1 MGGSIA
7 QKAPTP
13 VWLGLFARRET
24 QNLKGE
30 AGSRFTHHVLGPRG
44 LQAPEHIISGKAVS
58 VKQTAATSPRR
69 DILNALWHMAS
80 GKSTRLV
87 LLALLALSLVLGGL
101 LPQLPA
107 ADAVDPATANRW
119 LSTTTARFGTW
130 GTPLRAVGLF
140 DIGYAL
146 WFRLLLALL
155 AFHLLLSAVEAAQ
168 TAWAALSNRRRPPLP
183 PSDASHEASASLSP
197 PLREAVD
204 AVRSQLAASGLRVPG
219 EQQEEETP
227 TGAILYADRARI
239 GVLGPLLGN
248 IGALLLLF
256 GMFINSAWGWQT
268 GNLLLAPE
276 QEIALGHDTGLGLR
290 LAPAT
295 HAASSGQLL
304 FLDGSGQAIA
314 RPLGIARPARYRGIS
329 VHQKDDGPALMVRG
343 EDRAGQPLTLHALT
357 AEGTAGD
364 AVSLSFD
371 RPQAERHLTVPDH
384 NLALRIVAQASTS
397 EDQADQVAFMLQVYQ
412 GGSSEPI
419 IETSIRESGVLEVD
433 EARFEF
439 RPERYTVLQVGHN
452 PGLAWLFA
460 GGLLIL
466 LGVTAPLIWPALQV
480 WAELIPERRAVMV
493 RLAGRAQG
501 VGVDVEEELDR
512 LVEVLGGV
520 EEQAA

>member
-1 MGGSIA
+1 
-7 QKAPTP
+7 
-13 VWLGLFARRET
+13 
-24 QNLKGE
+24 
-30 AGSRFTHHVLGPRG
+30 
-44 LQAPEHIISGKAVS
+44 VS

-69 DILNALWHMAS
+69 DSLDALWRIAS
-80 GKSTRLV
+80 GNTTHLV
-87 LLALLALSLVLGGL
+87 LLALLALSLVLGSL

-119 LSTTTARFGTW
+119 LSTTVTRCGTL
-130 GTPLRAVGLF
+130 GTLLRTVGLF
-140 DIGYAL
+140 DIAHAF

-183 PSDASHEASASLSP
+183 SSDAPHEASASLPP
-197 PLREAVD
+197 PLRKAVD

-227 TGAILYADRARI
+227 TGAFLYADRARI
-239 GVLGPLLGN
+239 GVLGPLLKS
-248 IGALLLLF
+248 IGALLLLL
-256 GMFINSAWGWQT
+256 GMFVNSAWGWQT
-268 GNLLLAPE
+268 GDLLLAPE
-276 QEIALGHDTGLGLR
+276 QEVALGRDTGLRLR
-290 LAPAT
+290 LAQAT

-304 FLDGSGQAIA
+304 FLDGNGQAIA

-329 VHQKDDGPALMVRG
+329 VHQKDDGAALMVRG
-343 EDRAGQPLTLHALT
+343 EDQAGQPLTLHPLT

-364 AVSLSFD
+364 SVSLTFD
-371 RPQAERHLTVPDH
+371 QPQAERHLTVPDH
-384 NLALRIVAQASTS
+384 NLALRIVAQTSAS
-397 EDQADQVAFMLQVYQ
+397 EDEADQVTFMLQVYQ

-419 IETSIRESGVLEVD
+419 LETSIRESSVLEVD

-439 RPERYTVLQVGHN
+439 RPARYTVLRVAHS
-452 PGLAWLFA
+452 PGLAGLSA

-466 LGVTAPLIWPALQV
+466 LGVTVPLIWPALQV

-512 LVEVLGGV
+512 LAEALGRV

>member
-13 VWLGLFARRET
+13 IWLGLFARRET

-30 AGSRFTHHVLGPRG
+30 AGSRFTHHVSRPRR
-44 LQAPEHIISGKAVS
+44 LQAPEHIISGKGVF

-69 DILNALWHMAS
+69 DSLDALWRIAS
-80 GKSTRLV
+80 GNTTHLV
-87 LLALLALSLVLGGL
+87 LLALLALSLVLGSL

-119 LSTTTARFGTW
+119 LSTTVTRYGTL

-140 DIGYAL
+140 DIAHAF

-155 AFHLLLSAVEAAQ
+155 AFHLLLSAAEAAQ

-183 PSDASHEASASLSP
+183 PSDTPHEASASLPP
-197 PLREAVD
+197 PLRKAVD

-227 TGAILYADRARI
+227 TGAFLYADRARI
-239 GVLGPLLGN
+239 GVLGPLLRS
-248 IGALLLLF
+248 IGALLLLL
-256 GMFINSAWGWQT
+256 GLFINSVWGWQT
-268 GNLLLAPE
+268 ADLLLAPE
-276 QEIALGHDTGLGLR
+276 QEIALGHDTGLRLR
-290 LAPAT
+290 LEE
-295 HAASSGQLL
+295 AASTADSGQIV
-304 FLDGSGQAIA
+304 FLDGSGQAIT
-314 RPLGIARPARYRGIS
+314 RSLGFAHPARSGGIG
-329 VHQKDDGPALMVRG
+329 VHQKGEGPALMVIGRD
-343 EDRAGQPLTLHALT
+343 ETGQPISLQPLT

-364 AVSLSFD
+364 TVSLIFD
-371 RPQAERHLTVPDH
+371 QPQAERHITVPDH
-384 NLALRIVAQASTS
+384 NLALRIVAQATAS
-397 EDQADQVAFMLQVYQ
+397 EDQAEEVTFMLQVYQ

-419 IETSIRESGVLEVD
+419 LDTCIRESSVLEVD
-433 EARFEF
+433 EARFEL
-439 RPERYTVLQVGHN
+439 RPERYAMLRVAHS

-460 GGLLIL
+460 GGVLIL
-466 LGVTAPLIWPALQV
+466 LGVTMPLIWPALQV
-480 WAELIPERRAVMV
+480 WAELMPERRAVMV

-512 LVEVLGGV
+512 LAEALGGV